1 MNEQSTTP
9 SCEAQHHEEIDYLL
23 PLIIQ
28 TESQNT
34 TPLQTEES
42 PSSSE
47 VNLTPLICQ
56 IKNLLFNLISKH
68 RLQDLLVQDQCAHIA
83 GELMLLE
90 EYDTLEHIRQLT
102 QLHSRLAEESTMIR
116 KDITTLTWTSCISLL
131 IVFLTLSLPLYNF
144 WTFQKCLQFFFSKF

>member
-1 MNEQSTTP
+1 MNKQSTTP

-56 IKNLLFNLISKH
+56 IKNLLFDLISEH
-68 RLQDLLVQDQCAHIA
+68 RLQDLLVQDQQAHIA
-83 GELMLLE
+83 GELMLLK
-90 EYDTLEHIRQLT
+90 EYSALEHDRQLT
-102 QLHSRLAEESTMIR
+102 QLHSRLAKESTHDQ
-116 KDITTLTWTSCISLL
+116 KGH
-131 IVFLTLSLPLYNF
+131 YNPDLDQLHIAMDSIF
-144 WTFQKCLQFFFSKF
+144 